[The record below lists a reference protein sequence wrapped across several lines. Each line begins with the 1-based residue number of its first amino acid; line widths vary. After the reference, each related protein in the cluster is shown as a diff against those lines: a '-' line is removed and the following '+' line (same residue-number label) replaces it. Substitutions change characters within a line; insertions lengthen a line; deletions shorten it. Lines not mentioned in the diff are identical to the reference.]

1 MVTIEQKLLL
11 FSKLL
16 NQSMDKKFNEDFKEI
31 EKQNELRIQEN
42 KDEVDREAKEIE
54 ENAKKKAETKRIES
68 LSKSKVIIKREI
80 IVLKEKYYN
89 IFMDNFKNT
98 LEDFIKSKKYKTFL
112 TKEILSF
119 QEYMKSR
126 EDCNLIISLT
136 KKDNDNYSSFLK
148 EEFKKYPKIENISFI
163 ISEDILGGLIIEI
176 VDKNFKVDLSIDA
189 ILEENKSYIMQT
201 IFESLEAGDYND

>member
-31 EKQNELRIQEN
+31 EKQNELRIQKN
-42 KDEVDREAKEIE
+42 KEEVDREAKEIE
-54 ENAKKKAETKRIES
+54 EKAKKKAETKRIES

-80 IVLKEKYYN
+80 IVLKENYYN
-89 IFMDNFKNT
+89 IFMENFKNK
-98 LEDFIKSKKYKTFL
+98 LQEFIKSKIYKTFL
-112 TKEILSF
+112 EKEILEF
-119 QEYMKSR
+119 QKYIKSS
-126 EDCNLIISLT
+126 EDCNLIIYLT

-163 ISEDILGGLIIEI
+163 IREDILGGLIIEI
-176 VDKNFKVDLSIDA
+176 VDKNVKVDLSIDA

-201 IFESLEAGDYND
+201 IFEALEAGDYND